1 MLNSAEFKKTP
12 KILLLVALLFIATA
26 IGMILLAVYIG
37 VSSYNSS
44 YNARLL
50 AEYTPLQAAVTEHIK
65 AIRDFQKQ
73 HNRYPENME
82 EVGIALPPEWIYS
95 CFKADGV
102 FHKDAQAFLWLP
114 GEKELL
120 FSFEEGD
127 EGVWQYGVKN
137 GRRSYGI
144 STFRS
149 LPSHSK

>member
-12 KILLLVALLFIATA
+12 MILLSVALLFIATA
-26 IGMILLAVYIG
+26 IGMILLAVYLG
-37 VSSYNSS
+37 VSS

-95 CFKADGV
+95 CFRADGV
-102 FHKDAQAFLWLP
+102 FHKDEQPFLWFF
-114 GEKELL
+114 GEKGLL

-127 EGVWQYGVKN
+127 EGVWKYAVKS
-137 GRRSYGI
+137 GRRSSG
-144 STFRS
+144 FRTYRP
-149 LPSHSK
+149 LPSNPK